1 LFPTQPSL
9 GHRFVLTSSDWADRA
24 GPKEEGMIVAQ
35 DTSLE
40 EKHTLTVTFELCGAF
55 HELKKYSNPRVTLL
69 TPNRV

>member
-1 LFPTQPSL
+1 
-9 GHRFVLTSSDWADRA
+9 
-24 GPKEEGMIVAQ
+24 MIVAQ

-69 TPNRV
+69 TPNRVQ